1 MRVKVEHFKESYA
14 PYFKSLNEAWLEEYF
29 TVEEIDREVLSHPD
43 KYILA
48 DGGFILFALVKDEVA
63 GCVAMKKISE
73 TGFELTKMAVRKDLR
88 GNGIG
93 NELIRQAIFEAIL
106 KKAKYIELYSQTELP
121 NALHLYEKY
130 GFVHLPMP
138 KTVYK
143 RSNVYMI
150 LTIK

>member
-1 MRVKVEHFKESYA
+1 MKVLIEHYKPELA
-14 PYFKSLNEAWLEEYF
+14 PYFKSLNEAWLQEYF
-29 TVEEIDREVLSHPD
+29 TVEDIDREVLGNPY

-48 DGGFILFALVKDEVA
+48 DGGFILFAIMNNEPV

-73 TGFELTKMAVRKDLR
+73 TGFELTKMAVRKDMR

-93 NELIRQAIFEAIL
+93 NKLVRQAIFEAIL

-130 GFVHLPMP
+130 GFVHTPMP

>member
-1 MRVKVEHFKESYA
+1 MRVKIEHYKQSYA

-29 TVEEIDREVLSHPD
+29 TVEDIDREVLGNPD
-43 KYILA
+43 KYVLA
-48 DGGFILFALVKDEVA
+48 EGGFILFALVKNEVM

-73 TGFELTKMAVRKDLR
+73 TSFELTKMAVRKDMR
-88 GNGIG
+88 GKGIG
-93 NELIRQAIFEAIL
+93 NELIRQVIFEAIL

-121 NALHLYEKY
+121 SALHLYEKY
-130 GFVHLPMP
+130 GFVHLPMT